1 MEELFNE
8 CKQCPREC
16 KVNRNNKEIG
26 YCRASNKMTIGGY
39 HLHMWEEPIITGE
52 KGSGTIFF
60 SYCNLGCIY
69 CQNYDISLNS
79 VGEEISTERLSNIM
93 LELQDRGASN
103 INLVT
108 PTHYTPLIKESIIHL
123 ESNICPQG
131 NK

>member
-1 MEELFNE
+1 MEELFNK
-8 CKQCPREC
+8 CILCPREC
-16 KVNRNNKEIG
+16 KVNRNKGELG
-26 YCRASNKMTIGGY
+26 YCRVSNKVTIGGY

-108 PTHYTPLIKESIIHL
+108 PTHYTPLIKE
-123 ESNICPQG
+123 
-131 NK
+131 